1 MSNPILHARLVARAL
16 DESAHCVTRVSGRER
31 IGHPYELEIEIVG
44 QAGVAID
51 EEALLGE
58 SASLIL
64 EHHDRAVRRVHGV
77 IQRTDSDL
85 AAETGHLAWTVTL
98 VPRLGALALT
108 TATEVTMDLSVPD
121 IVADRLERAGL
132 KRGNDF
138 DLQLLAGYPV
148 REFVVQFKES
158 ELAFVSR
165 LCEHAGISLYFR
177 QEEERDVVV
186 FTDHAN
192 GFATEHSGLQVPF
205 RARGERQD
213 VFDLRTTRTA
223 QPARVVV
230 KDYNYRTPGVA
241 LQANAETRGKV
252 GQRFEYGGHFK
263 TPDEADRTARLRAEE
278 LAWQKH
284 VYQGRSARPE
294 LSAGTRFRLEGHPLG
309 DRELLVL
316 EVEHELRQAAGLFA
330 GPASDGFYENRF
342 KAIDASVPFRPL
354 RVTPKP
360 HVPGVL
366 TGIVEAA
373 QPGQYAELDPEGRYH
388 VRFLF
393 DVGPNARGKASRP
406 IRMAQP
412 HAGPGYGFH
421 FPLRDGVEVV
431 LSCVEGDPDR
441 PIISGAVPNP
451 TTPST
456 VGANNGMRN
465 VIRTGG
471 GTEINIDDHEGSE
484 RLKLSVPFGNTVLQL
499 GAPNAP
505 VQGIYMGTDNKVHV
519 S

>member
-1 MSNPILHARLVARAL
+1 MINPILHARLVARAL

-64 EHHDRAVRRVHGV
+64 EHHKRAVRRVHGV
-77 IQRTDSDL
+77 IQRIDSDL

-205 RARGERQD
+205 RGRGERQD

-278 LAWQKH
+278 LAWQK
-284 VYQGRSARPE
+284 QFTRAAAPGRSSRP
-294 LSAGTRFRLEGHPLG
+294 
-309 DRELLVL
+309 
-316 EVEHELRQAAGLFA
+316 
-330 GPASDGFYENRF
+330 
-342 KAIDASVPFRPL
+342 
-354 RVTPKP
+354 
-360 HVPGVL
+360 
-366 TGIVEAA
+366 
-373 QPGQYAELDPEGRYH
+373 
-388 VRFLF
+388 
-393 DVGPNARGKASRP
+393 ARGFVSKATRWAIESSSCWRSSTSCDKPPAYLQVRRVMASTKIASRRSTPRCRSDRSASRP
-406 IRMAQP
+406 SRMFRA
-412 HAGPGYGFH
+412 
-421 FPLRDGVEVV
+421 
-431 LSCVEGDPDR
+431 C
-441 PIISGAVPNP
+441 
-451 TTPST
+451 
-456 VGANNGMRN
+456 
-465 VIRTGG
+465 
-471 GTEINIDDHEGSE
+471 
-484 RLKLSVPFGNTVLQL
+484 
-499 GAPNAP
+499 
-505 VQGIYMGTDNKVHV
+505 
-519 S
+519 